1 MSRRNSKRRQIS
13 LYNQYTSSS
22 IGAVNNNDVVTPRTK
37 HIYFDSREDVR
48 IRGKEQTME
57 KGLFQT
63 TLLTNL
69 KNVKRIVVHQ
79 VTMPGTMHNIMNRN
93 VTITV
98 KGIVKKLI
106 FSDISLSYQNL
117 DDFALRLTAEFK
129 IFLEEHSHATADD
142 PVFSFTSD
150 DNDSL
155 TIISTQ
161 TAISIYDWE
170 IDFNPEDSSSDNM
183 GPFLGINKNQ
193 IFKGGTYGSVPLQAD
208 PILSMTGESIPD
220 INGFNYMYI
229 RCPELN
235 LNAEFNATETDAH
248 KKTNILGRVPVNNSE
263 NVMTFDSSWF
273 YPHVVDINIVKNITF
288 QFFFY
293 NGTSP
298 NFNNE
303 NISLV
308 LIFDYYD

>member
-1 MSRRNSKRRQIS
+1 MSRRNSKRRNIA

-37 HIYFDSREDVR
+37 HVYFDSREDVR
-48 IRGKEQTME
+48 IRGKKQTME
-57 KGLFQT
+57 KGLFQA
-63 TLLTNL
+63 TLATNL

-79 VTMPGTMHNIMNRN
+79 ITMPGTMHNVINRH
-93 VTITV
+93 VKFKATPAATKITYV
-98 KGIVKKLI
+98 RDLV
-106 FSDISLSYQNL
+106 FTNISLSYQNL
-117 DDFALRLTAEFK
+117 DDLALRLTQEFTQ
-129 IFLEEHSHATADD
+129 FLTGEGVSNVDP
-142 PVFSFTSD
+142 PVFTISSD

-155 TIISTQ
+155 TITGTQ
-161 TAISIYDWE
+161 QNASPYIWE
-170 IDFNPEDSSSDNM
+170 VDFNPEDDPTDNL
-183 GPFLGINKNQ
+183 GPFLGIDPNQ
-193 IFKGGTYGSVPLQAD
+193 NLINDNPD
-208 PILSMTGESIPD
+208 LSQHLTGNSIPD

-235 LNAEFNATETDAH
+235 LNSEFNLTEIDYN
-248 KKTNILGRVPVNNSE
+248 KKTDILGRVPVNYSE

-273 YPHVVDINIVKNITF
+273 YPHVVDINIVKNLTF
-288 QFFFY
+288 QFYYY